1 MALKNVIAEACI
13 KVFLT
18 DPVSELYGQ
27 RLYCCD
33 PGTEV
38 MLPLQVLFSTTV
50 TNKGREH
57 VKLMMEYLF
66 VYHPPT
72 CSGVFQYF
80 KHLLIYEWQER
91 GSTDDVKEQREKNV
105 VRFLA

>member
-1 MALKNVIAEACI
+1 MFVAYGCVLTFNCI

-18 DPVSELYGQ
+18 DSVSELYGQ
-27 RLYCCD
+27 RLYSCD
-33 PGTEV
+33 PGIEV

-66 VYHPPT
+66 VYHPPPPPPHVPGCFST
-72 CSGVFQYF
+72 LSTSLFTNDKKEGVQM
-80 KHLLIYEWQER
+80 
-91 GSTDDVKEQREKNV
+91 T
-105 VRFLA
+105 